1 VSSDSF
7 SDTYQ
12 TLPTPEIKLPQGG
25 TSFCPY
31 PAKGQSSRNG
41 ESGSRSS
48 DMRSL
53 AESTI
58 PVSWRHFRNVS
69 GSRILT

>member
-53 AESTI
+53 AESTS